1 MTEGRRRTD
10 MNGGLSLRFQQ
21 GVILILMLSLLILIT
36 FYGYLPESYDY
47 TIGSVATTDI
57 YAPRS
62 FVDSYETESKAQAAR
77 SQVKP
82 VFVRSKDIS
91 DNNEKAVKDF
101 FDITDQYRALIK
113 PQSETDPAVTANSIV
128 NDLKAELTE
137 KTGNEIDIE
146 DLKFFLELTNSSF
159 QFIRD
164 KGITITESIM
174 REDANES
181 LLGNLINQNINKFK
195 EINPSYHEAADE
207 LNKILT
213 TILEP
218 NSTYDKEASKELADN
233 TYFDSLNNPVTIERG
248 TKIVSRNDVIDEH
261 IYSNLVDLQLIS
273 TTSFAGKIFVRVA
286 LYVAVLFAALVY
298 FLKNSDCKLKNDLRL
313 FYMIIVTFIIPVV
326 SAVYV
331 SGISPLLT
339 AEIFLAVI
347 CATFLG
353 ASYGIIITLFN
364 MLIILPI
371 YSFDLE
377 TLIVTSVGV
386 LIASSIAG
394 KSEKAYNSAFLRIIP
409 TIVTVLASVCY
420 NIFYNSSQTEFITSV
435 AITAMS
441 TLLQLVAAVGLMP
454 IYELFS
460 DTVTPVKL
468 IHLSQPG
475 QPLLKKLFIEA
486 SGTYQHSMMVA
497 NLSDAAAEAI
507 HADALLCK
515 VSAYYHD
522 IGKLKNPIYFTE
534 NQTDGYNPH
543 DDLTVMDSVRII
555 TSHPKDGIALAKKS
569 KLPNAII
576 KVIDEHHGTTY
587 PAYFYNKACEEARQ
601 AGLEK
606 PDVEIFRYGGHIP
619 SSRES
624 AIVML
629 ADTCEAAIRSY
640 KDINLEKAEELIRT
654 LIKKKIDQDQLI
666 NSGLSFDDIEKI
678 IIAFK
683 QIYAGVFH
691 ERIQYPD
698 ENQNK

>member
-1 MTEGRRRTD
+1 

-394 KSEKAYNSAFLRIIP
+394 KSEKAYNSAFLIIIP

>member
-1 MTEGRRRTD
+1 
-10 MNGGLSLRFQQ
+10 MNGGLSLKFQQ
-21 GVILILMLSLLILIT
+21 SVILVLMLSLLILIT

-82 VFVRSKDIS
+82 VFVRSKEIS
-91 DNNEKAVKDF
+91 DNNEKAVKEF
-101 FDITDQYRALIK
+101 FDITDQYRILIK
-113 PQSETDPAVTANSIV
+113 PQSDSEPAVTANSIV
-128 NDLKAELTE
+128 NDLKAELNE
-137 KTGNEIDIE
+137 KIGKDIDIE
-146 DLKFFLELTNSSF
+146 DLKFFLDLTNSSF

-164 KGITITESIM
+164 KGITVTETIM
-174 REDANES
+174 REDANET
-181 LLGNLINQNINKFK
+181 LLGNLITQNINKFK
-195 EINPSYHEAADE
+195 EVNPSYHEAADE
-207 LNKILT
+207 LDKILS

-233 TYFDSLNNPVTIERG
+233 TYYDSLSNPVTIERG
-248 TKIVSRNDVIDEH
+248 FKIVSRNDVIDEH

-286 LYVAVLFAALVY
+286 LYVAVLFLVLVY
-298 FLKNSDCKLKNDLRL
+298 YLKNSECKLKNDLRL
-313 FYMIIVTFIIPVV
+313 FYTIIVTFIIPVV
-326 SAVYV
+326 TAVYV
-331 SGISPLLT
+331 TGISPLLT
-339 AEIFLAVI
+339 TEIFLAVI
-347 CATFLG
+347 AATFLG
-353 ASYGIIITLFN
+353 SSYGIIISLFN
-364 MLIILPI
+364 MLMILPI
-371 YSFDLE
+371 YNFDLE

-386 LIASSIAG
+386 VIAATIAG
-394 KSEKAYNSAFLRIIP
+394 KNEKAYNSAFLIIIP
-409 TIVTVLASVCY
+409 TVVTVLASVCY

-435 AITAMS
+435 AITGMG

-475 QPLLKKLFIEA
+475 QPILKKLFIEA

-543 DDLTVMDSVRII
+543 DDLTIMDSVRII
-555 TSHPKDGIALAKKS
+555 TSHPKDGIALAKKY

-587 PAYFYNKACEEARQ
+587 PAYFYNKACEEAKA

>member
-1 MTEGRRRTD
+1 
-10 MNGGLSLRFQQ
+10 MNGGLSIKFQQ
-21 GVILILMLSLLILIT
+21 SVILVLMLALLILIT

-47 TIGSVATTDI
+47 KIGSVATTDI

-82 VFVRSKDIS
+82 VFVRSKEIS
-91 DNNEKAVKDF
+91 DNNEKNVKDF
-101 FDITDQYRALIK
+101 FDITDQYRMLIK
-113 PQSETDPAVTANSIV
+113 PQSESEPAVTANSIV
-128 NDLKAELTE
+128 NDLKADLAD
-137 KTGNEIDIE
+137 KTGKDIDIE

-195 EINPSYHEAADE
+195 EVNPSYHEAADV
-207 LNKILT
+207 LGRILT
-213 TILEP
+213 GVLEP

-233 TYFDSLNNPVTIERG
+233 TYYDSLNNPVTIERG
-248 TKIVSRNDVIDEH
+248 FKIVSRNDVIDEH

-286 LYVAVLFAALVY
+286 LYVAVLFITLVY
-298 FLKNSDCKLKNDLRL
+298 YLKNSDCRLRKDLRL
-313 FYMIIVTFIIPVV
+313 FYTIIVTFVIPVV

-339 AEIFLAVI
+339 TEIFLAVI
-347 CATFLG
+347 ASTFLG
-353 ASYGIIITLFN
+353 SSYGIIITMFN
-364 MLIILPI
+364 MLLVLPI
-371 YSFDLE
+371 YNFNLE

-386 LIASSIAG
+386 LFASTIAG
-394 KSEKAYNSAFLRIIP
+394 KNEKAYNSALLIIIP
-409 TIVTVLASVCY
+409 TAFTVLASVCY

-435 AITAMS
+435 AITAMG

-543 DDLTVMDSVRII
+543 DDLTIMDSVRII
-555 TSHPKDGIALAKKS
+555 TSHPKDGILLAKKY
-569 KLPNAII
+569 KLPTAII

-587 PAYFYNKACEEARQ
+587 PAYFYNKACEEAKA

-678 IIAFK
+678 IVAFK

>member
-91 DNNEKAVKDF
+91 DSNEKAVKDF

-113 PQSETDPAVTANSIV
+113 PQSETEPAVTANSIV

-286 LYVAVLFAALVY
+286 LYVTVLFAALVY

-394 KSEKAYNSAFLRIIP
+394 KSEKAYNSAFLIIIP

-435 AITAMS
+435 AITAMI

>member
-1 MTEGRRRTD
+1 

-91 DNNEKAVKDF
+91 DSNEKAVKDF

-113 PQSETDPAVTANSIV
+113 PQSETEPAVTANSIV

-286 LYVAVLFAALVY
+286 LYVTVLFAALVY

-394 KSEKAYNSAFLRIIP
+394 KSEKAYNSAFLIIIP

-435 AITAMS
+435 AITAMI

>member
-1 MTEGRRRTD
+1 
-10 MNGGLSLRFQQ
+10 MNGGLSLKFQQ
-21 GVILILMLSLLILIT
+21 SVILVLMLSLLILIT

-82 VFVRSKDIS
+82 VFVRSKEIS
-91 DNNEKAVKDF
+91 DNNEKAVKEF
-101 FDITDQYRALIK
+101 FDITDQYRILIK
-113 PQSETDPAVTANSIV
+113 PQSDSEPAVTANSIV
-128 NDLKAELTE
+128 NDLKAELNE
-137 KTGNEIDIE
+137 KIGKDIDIE
-146 DLKFFLELTNSSF
+146 DLKFFLDLTNSSF

-164 KGITITESIM
+164 KGITVTETIM
-174 REDANES
+174 REDANET
-181 LLGNLINQNINKFK
+181 LLGNLITQNINKFK
-195 EINPSYHEAADE
+195 EVNPSYHEAADE
-207 LNKILT
+207 LDKILS

-233 TYFDSLNNPVTIERG
+233 TYYDSLSNPVTIERG
-248 TKIVSRNDVIDEH
+248 FKIVSRNDVIDEH

-286 LYVAVLFAALVY
+286 LYVAVLFLVLVY
-298 FLKNSDCKLKNDLRL
+298 YLKNSECKLKNDLRL
-313 FYMIIVTFIIPVV
+313 FYTIIVTFIIPVV
-326 SAVYV
+326 TAVYV
-331 SGISPLLT
+331 TGISPLLT
-339 AEIFLAVI
+339 TEIFLAVI
-347 CATFLG
+347 AATFLG
-353 ASYGIIITLFN
+353 SSYGIIISLFN
-364 MLIILPI
+364 MLMILPI
-371 YSFDLE
+371 YNFNLE

-386 LIASSIAG
+386 VIAAAIAG
-394 KSEKAYNSAFLRIIP
+394 KNEKAYNSAFLIIIP
-409 TIVTVLASVCY
+409 TVVTVLASVCY

-435 AITAMS
+435 AITGMG

-475 QPLLKKLFIEA
+475 QPILKKLFIEA

-543 DDLTVMDSVRII
+543 DDLTIMDSVRII
-555 TSHPKDGIALAKKS
+555 TSHPKDGIALAKKY

-587 PAYFYNKACEEARQ
+587 PAYFYNKACEEAKA